1 MLSPVGM
8 ITRRIRK
15 RKAISTFI
23 ATLLLMVLAV
33 AAGVVIY
40 AYTMGYLGGFS
51 TPQQMGA
58 LSIDTY
64 TLDPT
69 VAATVPPA
77 NYALSAYLRNIG
89 HSSFTAATVYVDGVL
104 VPTGEWDFNGGVALP
119 ENQVGLL
126 KIMQATAGSNN
137 RFRSSVTSEIKLIGL
152 DNTQLQFQVKK

>member
-1 MLSPVGM
+1 MV
-8 ITRRIRK
+8 TKRFTK
-15 RKAISTFI
+15 RKGISTFI

-51 TPQQMGA
+51 TPTTMGA

-69 VAATVPPA
+69 VTGANTV
-77 NYALSAYLRNIG
+77 ALTAYIRNIG
-89 HSSFTAATVYVDGVL
+89 HSSFTANTVYVDGIL
-104 VPTGEWDFNGGVALP
+104 VPTSEWAFNSGNALP
-119 ENQVGLL
+119 ENGVGSLTIDQGSPARFTSSITSTI
-126 KIMQATAGSNN
+126 KI
-137 RFRSSVTSEIKLIGL
+137 IGL